1 MLSAPLNKSSLEGIL
16 NWFCKM
22 HLYETLLNLNFW
34 FSCFLVYLALST
46 TELIWFNIW
55 FKLAFYQMQI
65 DKLLVQALTFSWRR
79 PLSYRNQSIDLRSNQ
94 WTGFYMITASVMKG
108 LSHWYHELKIWSCE
122 NTFARISGDTFKI
135 FHWRFPL
142 GLTITAKSFF
152 KQDLLILATMK

>member
-1 MLSAPLNKSSLEGIL
+1 MLSAPLNKSCLEGIL
-16 NWFCKM
+16 NCFCKM
-22 HLYETLLNLNFW
+22 HLYETLLKLNFW

-46 TELIWFNIW
+46 TELIWFNVW
-55 FKLAFYQMQI
+55 FKLAFCQMQI
-65 DKLLVQALTFSWRR
+65 DKLLVQALTFWWRR

-122 NTFARISGDTFKI
+122 NTFARISGYTFKI